1 MRAVGVLVLTPALP
15 SPPQTAF
22 LGMQVVRRGDLLG
35 PRCSFG
41 GLYRCSRDQT
51 VLVYELA
58 LSK

>member
-1 MRAVGVLVLTPALP
+1 
-15 SPPQTAF
+15 
-22 LGMQVVRRGDLLG
+22 MQVVWRGDLLG